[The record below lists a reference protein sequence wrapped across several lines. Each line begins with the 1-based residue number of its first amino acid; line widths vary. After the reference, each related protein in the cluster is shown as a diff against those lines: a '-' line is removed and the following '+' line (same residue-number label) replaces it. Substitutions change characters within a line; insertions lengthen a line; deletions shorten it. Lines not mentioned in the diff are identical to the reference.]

1 MSAYVIVHATIKDP
15 EKMKEYGALAGPAV
29 KAGGGEVVTSGAV
42 VDVLAGSHDHKRAIV
57 LRFADAQAAR
67 DWYASDAYQAA
78 TVIREQAMDAVFILS
93 EDPPQ

>member
-1 MSAYVIVHATIKDP
+1 MSAYVIVHATIKNP
-15 EKMKEYGALAGPAV
+15 EKMPEYGALAGPSI
-29 KAGGGEVVTSGAV
+29 KAAGGEVVSSGAV
-42 VDVLAGSHDHKRAIV
+42 VDVLTGSHDHQRAII

-67 DWYASDAYQAA
+67 DWYGSDAYQAA